1 MQPLMGSLPARA
13 ARSPHA
19 PTLANEEPRVLDL
32 DLLGSAGALP
42 FSANLL
48 VGKKVQ
54 LYRTSTV
61 VVPVGIPTSGGTIPD

>member
-13 ARSPHA
+13 ARPPHA
-19 PTLANEEPRVLDL
+19 PTLANQEPRVLDL
-32 DLLGSAGALP
+32 LGSVGALP

-61 VVPVGIPTSGGTIPD
+61 VVPVGIPTYLRRYYT